1 MKLNQMIADGSITAD
16 KAKMGYV
23 GAFTYAEVISGYT
36 SFFLGARSV
45 CPTATMEVTFTGSWY
60 DETAE
65 KEGAQKLI
73 QNGCVLISQHADSMG
88 APTACEKAGVPNVSY
103 NGSTVSVGPNTYI
116 ISSRIDWAPYYVY
129 AIQAA
134 MDGKTIDADWTG
146 TLATKSV
153 VLSDLNTNV
162 AADGTQAAIDEAMK
176 KLESGELHVFDV
188 STFTVTGENVTA
200 DMKTDAE
207 GHLTSYMAD
216 VDNDANMEHDTEV
229 VHDGYFAESEKR
241 SAPYF
246 DIAIDGIVRLDVN
259 FG

>member
-1 MKLNQMIADGSITAD
+1 MNKLIITE
-16 KAKMGYV
+16 KPSV
-23 GAFTYAEVISGYT
+23 GAAYAAL
-36 SFFLGARSV
+36 LGAKKR
-45 CPTATMEVTFTGSWY
+45 
-60 DETAE
+60 
-65 KEGAQKLI
+65 
-73 QNGCVLISQHADSMG
+73 
-88 APTACEKAGVPNVSY
+88 
-103 NGSTVSVGPNTYI
+103 
-116 ISSRIDWAPYYVY
+116 
-129 AIQAA
+129 
-134 MDGKTIDADWTG
+134 MDGYWEG
-146 TLATKSV
+146 NGYLVSWCLGHLV
-153 VLSDLNTNV
+153 
-162 AADGTQAAIDEAMK
+162 
-176 KLESGELHVFDV
+176 ELHVFDV